1 MAPMLKPRLGDMYQ
15 EEEAEGKFNLT
26 RTTIFA
32 CSGENQMGIPPF
44 LNNVFSSVFYCE
56 FLSVSH
62 CEWGSLITWEVL

>member
-32 CSGENQMGIPPF
+32 SSGENQMGKF
-44 LNNVFSSVFYCE
+44 D
-56 FLSVSH
+56 H
-62 CEWGSLITWEVL
+62 M